1 VPTGRRERFH
11 ANATSASRKRRS
23 QVVYLARLRRPPVGV
38 EELAA
43 FANPF
48 SQETFIV
55 RLKQTLAALTLVT
68 AAGGALALAAPPIP
82 RGDNCSGSVLTH
94 HTLVYD
100 GATAPNPTIRA
111 AAATLYGPPTWD
123 CGADQQTFNADVDFD
138 NNGTYDACVTLYVA
152 AHSGSCEGV
161 HAMDAALNNFNV
173 CGAGNVVVALSTL
186 PGGLTANVIASDVSA
201 SLCATLPGV
210 GPLARPGL
218 FSGPTSTENRVF
230 AIPFSLI
237 VNKDFRNLLP
247 ASKVINP
254 GVACPGG
261 LADCPRIDIS
271 LSKDK
276 LKGIYGNNDECDW
289 RYMDP
294 SIGAGPYTTPI
305 IGAVMR
311 NYLSGTRNNFNAT
324 MLETLG
330 AGQGDLFE
338 AGTGDVI
345 NRVNANDWCG
355 NHPATCGEVPPVQ
368 GGGFSPCQSIPAPNH
383 AISVGYVGTDRFNIV
398 DPGTPANPFDDYGAR
413 KGTENY
419 DTLSYNGHQFNK
431 SSVQCGYY
439 EYWSF
444 ERMYYDTAVHNT
456 TLKLNLVKQ
465 FVNGVASFS
474 TTDPT
479 VVPIPSLQVS
489 RANDGAPVF
498 PIGPYNAAICAAP

>member
-1 VPTGRRERFH
+1 
-11 ANATSASRKRRS
+11 
-23 QVVYLARLRRPPVGV
+23 
-38 EELAA
+38 
-43 FANPF
+43 
-48 SQETFIV
+48 V
-55 RLKQTLAALTLVT
+55 RLKPTLAALTLVT
-68 AAGGALALAAPPIP
+68 AAAGASAALAAPPIP
-82 RGDNCSGSVLTH
+82 RGDNCTGSVLTH
-94 HTLVYD
+94 HTLVYY

-111 AAATLYGPPTWD
+111 AAATLYGAPTWD

-152 AHSGSCEGV
+152 AHAGSCEGV
-161 HAMDAALNNFNV
+161 HALDAALNNIPV
-173 CGAGNVVVALSTL
+173 CSVGNTVVQLSTL

-201 SLCATLPGV
+201 SNLCATLPGV
-210 GPLARPGL
+210 APLARPSL
-218 FSGPTSTENRVF
+218 FSGPSSTENRVF
-230 AIPFSLI
+230 AIPFAFI

-247 ASKVINP
+247 ASKIINP

-271 LSKDK
+271 INKDK
-276 LKGIYGNNDECDW
+276 IKGIYGNNDECDW

-294 SIGAGPYTTPI
+294 SIGAGPYGTPI

-324 MLETLG
+324 MLETIG

-368 GGGFSPCQSIPAPNH
+368 GGGSSPCQAIPAPNH
-383 AISVGYVGTDRFNIV
+383 VIDIGYVGTDRFNIV

-413 KGTENY
+413 KGTDNY
-419 DTLSYNGHQFNK
+419 DTISYAGHQFNK
-431 SSVQCGYY
+431 PSVQCGYY
-439 EYWSF
+439 DYWSF
-444 ERMYYDTAVHNT
+444 ERMYFDPAVHT
-456 TLKLNLVKQ
+456 VGLKRNLVLQ
-465 FVNGVASFS
+465 FINGVATFS
-474 TTDPT
+474 STDPT
-479 VVPIPSLQVS
+479 VVPLGTLQVS

-498 PIGPYNAAICAAP
+498 PTGPYNAAICAAP